1 MESMAKYGTSGNL
14 VFTFLTFSLLFVLFY
29 RKVQKAIPCTLAKI
43 NFSCSILFHLTISY
57 SSYFEGKKGISRNKT
72 SFFLLMLLA
81 KVLARPIMQVDC
93 LHKQIKPK
101 KYEKYN

>member
-1 MESMAKYGTSGNL
+1 MQPHTTSGKPS
-14 VFTFLTFSLLFVLFY
+14 VYF
-29 RKVQKAIPCTLAKI
+29 
-43 NFSCSILFHLTISY
+43 
-57 SSYFEGKKGISRNKT
+57 SYFFIVFLYFFAEKYKKQSPV
-72 SFFLLMLLA
+72 LA